1 MLNKRIDELQE
12 QLLSSTQR
20 LLKIRSLE
28 GQALPG
34 MPFGKEVNDVL
45 MEALKISE
53 ELGFKTKN
61 VDGYAGYA
69 EYGDGD
75 EYIGVLGH
83 LDVVPEGSGWN
94 HEPYGGEISDGK
106 VWGRGSLD
114 DKGPIV
120 AALYGLKAIKD
131 LNLPLSKKVRII
143 FGTNE
148 ETGCGEIEYYLKKE
162 KAPIMAFTPDA
173 EFPIIYAEKGILNFT
188 MHSDFSQSGN
198 VIISYIKGGERANI
212 VPGYCEA
219 LVKGADRAILDSY
232 IIQNRAAID
241 IEECEEGMI
250 LKSHGVSAHGS
261 TPEKGKN
268 AIMELILA
276 LNTLDIDGKAGIIID
291 TLAYKIG
298 RDVNGENIGAGLWD
312 EPSGKLT
319 LNAGVINM
327 TETSL
332 DFRIDI
338 RYPVTKNKTE
348 ILDGIENSLKESEIE
363 IKDIDEVGPLYFS
376 KDHELIKKLQ
386 KAYAEVTG
394 FDSEPLA
401 IGGGTYAKSMPNTV
415 AFGPAFP
422 GRGDLAHQ
430 PNEYISID
438 DLMMSAKIYGRAIY
452 ELAK

>member
-1 MLNKRIDELQE
+1 MLSKRIDELKE
-12 QLLSSTQR
+12 ELLCSTQR

-28 GQALPG
+28 GKALPG
-34 MPFGKEVNDVL
+34 MPFGKEVNDAL
-45 MEALKISE
+45 LEALKISE

-61 VDGYAGYA
+61 IDGYVGYA
-69 EYGDGD
+69 EYGEGD
-75 EYIGVLGH
+75 DYVGVLGH
-83 LDVVPEGSGWN
+83 LDVVPEGGDWN
-94 HEPYGGEISDGK
+94 HDPYGGEISDGK

-131 LNLPLSKKVRII
+131 LNLPLTKRVRII
-143 FGTNE
+143 LGTNE
-148 ETGCGEIEYYLKKE
+148 ETGCGEIGYYLQKE
-162 KAPIMAFTPDA
+162 KAPVMAFTPDA

-188 MHSDFSQSGN
+188 MHSDFSQSGD
-198 VIISYIKGGERANI
+198 VKISYIKGGERANI

-219 LVKGADRAILDSY
+219 LIKGADKGILESY
-232 IIQNRAAID
+232 IIQNRATID

-276 LNTLDIDGKAGIIID
+276 LNTLDIEGEAGVIID
-291 TLAYKIG
+291 TLAHKIG
-298 RDVNGENIGAGLWD
+298 RDVNGENIGVGLWD

-338 RYPVTKNKTE
+338 RYPVTKNKDE
-348 ILDGIENSLKESEIE
+348 ILNGIETSLKESGIE
-363 IKDIDEVGPLYFS
+363 IKDIGGVGPLYFP
-376 KDHELIKKLQ
+376 KDNDLIKKLQ
-386 KAYAEVTG
+386 KAYEEETG
-394 FDSEPLA
+394 FEPELLA

-415 AFGPAFP
+415 AFGPSFP
-422 GRGDLAHQ
+422 GRGDVAHQ
-430 PNEYISID
+430 PNEYISVD

>member
-1 MLNKRIDELQE
+1 MLSKRIDELKGE
-12 QLLSSTQR
+12 LLSSAQR

-28 GQALPG
+28 GEALPG
-34 MPFGKEVNDVL
+34 MPFGKEVNNAL

-61 VDGYAGYA
+61 IDGYAGYA

-83 LDVVPEGSGWN
+83 LDVVPEGSGWT
-94 HEPYGGEISDGK
+94 HDPYGGEISDGK
-106 VWGRGSLD
+106 LWGRGSID
-114 DKGPIV
+114 DKGPVV

-131 LNLPLSKKVRII
+131 SNLDISKKVRII

-148 ETGCGEIEYYLKKE
+148 ETGCGEIEHYLKKE

-173 EFPIIYAEKGILNFT
+173 DFPVIYAEKGILDFT
-188 MHSDFSQSGN
+188 MHSDFTQSGD
-198 VIISYIKGGERANI
+198 VRISYIKGGERSNI

-219 LVKGADRAILDSY
+219 LVKGAERAILDSY

-241 IEECEEGMI
+241 IEECEEGII

-276 LNTLDIDGKAGIIID
+276 LNSLDIDGKAGVIID

-298 RDVNGENIGAGLWD
+298 RDVNGENIGVGLCD

-319 LNAGVINM
+319 LNPGVINM

-338 RYPVTKNKTE
+338 RYPVTKNKKD
-348 ILDGIENSLKESEIE
+348 ILSAIEASLKESEIE
-363 IKDIDEVGPLYFS
+363 IMDIDGADPLYFS

-386 KAYAEVTG
+386 KAYKEETG

-401 IGGGTYAKSMPNTV
+401 IGGGTYAKTMPNTV

-430 PNEYISID
+430 PNEYISVD
-438 DLMMSAKIYGRAIY
+438 DLILSAKIYGRAIY